1 MRRLREKLAQANLK
15 LGRNY
20 PEPKLSYTQRGTS
33 AGTAWLESYEIR
45 LNPVLLLENSEAF
58 IEEVVPHELAHLLV
72 WKHFGRVAPH
82 GKEWKWMMEN
92 VLGVPARRTHQF
104 ELQSVR
110 RNTFPYRCKCQ
121 EHQLTVRRHNRVVR
135 GEAVYRCVHCGEQG
149 DLEVP
154 IPKFLFSRKYRNF
167 RALLKLC
174 STHGTRC
181 IRLPTGSASAM
192 NASRRCRAIITRMCN
207 ALARRERANLH

>member
-82 GKEWKWMMEN
+82 GKEWKWMMES
-92 VLGVPARRTHQF
+92 VLGVPARRTHQSNCNPCAATPSPT
-104 ELQSVR
+104 LQ
-110 RNTFPYRCKCQ
+110 
-121 EHQLTVRRHNRVVR
+121 
-135 GEAVYRCVHCGEQG
+135 
-149 DLEVP
+149 VP
-154 IPKFLFSRKYRNF
+154 
-167 RALLKLC
+167 
-174 STHGTRC
+174 G
-181 IRLPTGSASAM
+181 ASAYRTP
-192 NASRRCRAIITRMCN
+192 S
-207 ALARRERANLH
+207 

>member
-72 WKHFGRVAPH
+72 WKHFGRVAPRWQRVEVDD
-82 GKEWKWMMEN
+82 GKRA
-92 VLGVPARRTHQF
+92 GCSRPSYA
-104 ELQSVR
+104 SVR
-110 RNTFPYRCKCQ
+110 TAIRASQHLPLPLQ
-121 EHQLTVRRHNRVVR
+121 
-135 GEAVYRCVHCGEQG
+135 
-149 DLEVP
+149 VP
-154 IPKFLFSRKYRNF
+154 
-167 RALLKLC
+167 
-174 STHGTRC
+174 G
-181 IRLPTGSASAM
+181 ASAY
-192 NASRRCRAIITRMCN
+192 RTPP
-207 ALARRERANLH
+207 

>member
-72 WKHFGRVAPH
+72 WKTFRPRSATWQRVEVDDGKRAGRSRPSYA
-82 GKEWKWMMEN
+82 
-92 VLGVPARRTHQF
+92 
-104 ELQSVR
+104 SV
-110 RNTFPYRCKCQ
+110 
-121 EHQLTVRRHNRVVR
+121 
-135 GEAVYRCVHCGEQG
+135 
-149 DLEVP
+149 
-154 IPKFLFSRKYRNF
+154 
-167 RALLKLC
+167 
-174 STHGTRC
+174 
-181 IRLPTGSASAM
+181 
-192 NASRRCRAIITRMCN
+192 
-207 ALARRERANLH
+207 

>member
-1 MRRLREKLAQANLK
+1 MQSSFFALSSAAMKTSRLPIAIQQAVMRRLREKLAQANLK

-82 GKEWKWMMEN
+82 GKEWKWMMEACWAFPPA
-92 VLGVPARRTHQF
+92 VRISRTAIRAPQHLPLPLQVP
-104 ELQSVR
+104 
-110 RNTFPYRCKCQ
+110 
-121 EHQLTVRRHNRVVR
+121 
-135 GEAVYRCVHCGEQG
+135 G
-149 DLEVP
+149 
-154 IPKFLFSRKYRNF
+154 
-167 RALLKLC
+167 
-174 STHGTRC
+174 
-181 IRLPTGSASAM
+181 ASAYRTP
-192 NASRRCRAIITRMCN
+192 S
-207 ALARRERANLH
+207 